1 MKNLKIITLLIAVF
15 ILFVKCENESI
26 IDSNTLESNVPNEE
40 IMGDKIDIL
49 TSVNEAILKN
59 NYQNRDAIE
68 FVYTGELC
76 GLNITGMYADAT
88 AYQSLH
94 HYFFNGY
101 EGDIISIYVPRTT
114 VGFDS
119 AFTLYFGTVDTELQY
134 IISRDDNI
142 SDSFG
147 GCYSDPYIDNFALP
161 YTGTYTLVVHE
172 AAHCGYPMGYEIITT
187 GINCN
192 DADFDGCLNEEDPY
206 PRSIMTETILIEGID
221 TGVENVFENCGTM
234 ADEIQAII
242 YQTNSEFTGDNY
254 YTLHKKFYR
263 EVSKLTY
270 YWYKDRK
277 ITSKERTAI
286 GSAAWNATVPYYT
299 DF

>member
-1 MKNLKIITLLIAVF
+1 MKNFKIITLLIAVF

-26 IDSNTLESNVPNEE
+26 IDSNTLESNMPNEE
-40 IMGDKIDIL
+40 IMGDKIDVL

-94 HYFFNGY
+94 HYFFNGN
-101 EGDIISIYVPRTT
+101 EGDIISIYIPRTT

-134 IISRDDNI
+134 IVSRDDNI

-206 PRSIMTETILIEGID
+206 PNSIMTETIIIDGID
-221 TGVENVFENCGTM
+221 TGVENKFKNCGTM
-234 ADEIQAII
+234 ADEIQDII
-242 YQTNSEFTGDNY
+242 NQINDQYTGDNY
-254 YTLHKKFYR
+254 YILHKKLSS

-277 ITSKERTAI
+277 ITSKERTTIGNAI
-286 GSAAWNATVPYYT
+286 WKSNIPYSIRS
-299 DF
+299 